1 MRIIGCGNRERG
13 DDGAG
18 LLVVRRLRELGVE
31 SLGVRT
37 KTCCGEATEVIDAWA
52 ADDEV
57 IIVDAVVTG
66 ASAGTIHRWDEGILP
81 AGGAISGSTHS
92 FGIGEA
98 IRLARALGRYPK
110 SLRVY
115 GIEGRQ
121 FELGTE
127 ISPEVKQAVE
137 DVAQQISTEIRAL
150 CCR

>member
-1 MRIIGCGNRERG
+1 MRIIGCGNHERG

-18 LLVVRRLRELGVE
+18 LLVVERLRELGVE
-31 SLGVRT
+31 SLGART
-37 KTCCGEATEVIDAWA
+37 KTCSGEATEVMDAWA

-57 IIVDAVVTG
+57 ILVDAVVTG
-66 ASAGTIHRWDEGILP
+66 ASAGTIHRWDNGIPL
-81 AGGAISGSTHS
+81 AGGSISASTHG
-92 FGIGEA
+92 FGVGEA

-127 ISPEVKQAVE
+127 ISPEVRLAVE
-137 DVAQQISTEIRAL
+137 NVAQQISMEIRSL